1 MPVAEASPPT
11 TKVEPMK
18 TITVLNLK
26 GGVGRSTVATN
37 LAGTLAKS
45 STGAFKGSSVVLIDA
60 DLPQGTA
67 RSWWALRAQAGKAE
81 GLDLAEAETAQEL
94 IAEVNQAQE
103 RGVAWCVIDTPPRLA
118 SVARAALVLSDLIL
132 IPVAASAGEIWA
144 VNDVVALI
152 QEAKEV
158 KKIDAR
164 LVWNRHRKNT
174 KIAQEI
180 SEEAEKILGLP
191 VMKSSLGL
199 RVSYVEAM
207 GLGLTVVEM
216 KSDSVSR
223 REVLSLVEELK
234 EEILKE
240 K

>member
-1 MPVAEASPPT
+1 
-11 TKVEPMK
+11 MK

-37 LAGTLAKS
+37 IAGSLAKGPRGAS
-45 STGAFKGSSVVLIDA
+45 RGSTAVLIDA

-81 GLDLAEAETAQEL
+81 GLDLAEADTAQAL
-94 IAEVNQAQE
+94 VQGVTQAEE
-103 RGVAWCVIDTPPRLA
+103 RSVSWCVIDTPPRLA
-118 SVARAALVLSDLIL
+118 SLARASLLLSDLVL

-144 VNDVVALI
+144 VNDVVELLR
-152 QEAKEV
+152 EASQVRE
-158 KKIDAR
+158 IDAR

-180 SEEAEKILGLP
+180 SEEAEKILGLA

-207 GLGLTVVEM
+207 GLGMTVEEL
-216 KSDSVSR
+216 KSDPAARS
-223 REVLSLVEELK
+223 EVLSLVGELK
-234 EEILKE
+234 EILKE

>member
-1 MPVAEASPPT
+1 
-11 TKVEPMK
+11 MK

-37 LAGTLAKS
+37 LAGTLVRG
-45 STGAFKGSSVVLIDA
+45 STSASKRSTAVLIDA

-67 RSWWALRAQAGKAE
+67 RSWWALRAEAGKAE
-81 GLDLAEAETAQEL
+81 GLDLAEANTAEDL
-94 IAEVNQAQE
+94 IAEVTQAQE
-103 RGVAWCVIDTPPRLA
+103 RGVDWCVIDTPPRLA
-118 SVARAALVLSDLIL
+118 SLARASLLLSDLVL
-132 IPVAASAGEIWA
+132 IPVAASAGEVWA
-144 VNDVVALI
+144 CSDVVALI
-152 QEAKEV
+152 NEASQV
-158 KKIDAR
+158 NKIDAR

-180 SEEAEKILGLP
+180 SEEAEKILGLA

-207 GLGLTVVEM
+207 GLGMTVEEM
-216 KSDSVSR
+216 KSDQVARS
-223 REVLSLVEELK
+223 EVLSLVEELK
-234 EEILKE
+234 QILKE

>member
-1 MPVAEASPPT
+1 
-11 TKVEPMK
+11 MK

-37 LAGTLAKS
+37 LAGTLAKG
-45 STGAFKGSSVVLIDA
+45 STSAYKRSTTILIDA
-60 DLPQGTA
+60 DLPQATA
-67 RSWWALRAQAGKAE
+67 RSWWALRAQASKAE
-81 GLDLAEAETAQEL
+81 GLDLAEANTAEDL

-103 RGVAWCVIDTPPRLA
+103 RGVNWCVIDTPPRLA
-118 SVARAALVLSDLIL
+118 SLARAALLLSDIVL
-132 IPVAASAGEIWA
+132 IPVAASAGEVWA
-144 VNDVVALI
+144 CSDVVALI
-152 QEAKEV
+152 NKANQV

-180 SEEAEKILGLP
+180 SEEAEKILGLA

-199 RVSYVEAM
+199 RVSYVEAL
-207 GLGLTVVEM
+207 GLGMTVEEL
-216 KSDSVSR
+216 KSDRAARS
-223 REVLSLVEELK
+223 EVLSLVDEVTQ
-234 EEILKE
+234 ILKE

>member
-1 MPVAEASPPT
+1 
-11 TKVEPMK
+11 MK

-37 LAGTLAKS
+37 IAGTLARG
-45 STGAFKGSSVVLIDA
+45 STGASKRSTAVLIDA

-81 GLDLAEAETAQEL
+81 GLDLSEADTAQAL
-94 IAEVNQAQE
+94 VQEVTQAQE
-103 RGVAWCVIDTPPRLA
+103 RGVDWCVIDTPPRLA
-118 SVARAALVLSDLIL
+118 SLARASLVLSDLVL

-144 VNDVVALI
+144 CSDVVSLI

-180 SEEAEKILGLP
+180 SDEAEKILGLA

-207 GLGLTVVEM
+207 GMGLTVEEM
-216 KSDSVSR
+216 KSDSVAR
-223 REVLSLVEELK
+223 RELLSLVEEVK
-234 EEILKE
+234 EILKE

>member
-1 MPVAEASPPT
+1 
-11 TKVEPMK
+11 MK

-37 LAGTLAKS
+37 LAGSLAKGPTS
-45 STGAFKGSSVVLIDA
+45 AAKRSTAVLVDA

-81 GLDLAEAETAQEL
+81 GLDLAEANTAEDL
-94 IAEVNQAQE
+94 IAEVTQAQE
-103 RGVAWCVIDTPPRLA
+103 RGAEWLVIDTPPRLA
-118 SVARAALVLSDLIL
+118 SVARAALLLSDFVL
-132 IPVAASAGEIWA
+132 IPVAASASEIWA
-144 VNDVVALI
+144 CSDVVALI
-152 QEAKEV
+152 QEANEV

-207 GLGLTVVEM
+207 GMGLTVEEL
-216 KSDSVSR
+216 KSDHVARS
-223 REVLSLVEELK
+223 EVLSLVDELK
-234 EEILKE
+234 QILKE

>member
-1 MPVAEASPPT
+1 
-11 TKVEPMK
+11 MK

-37 LAGTLAKS
+37 LAGSLARG
-45 STGAFKGSSVVLIDA
+45 STSASKRSTAVLIDA

-67 RSWWALRAQAGKAE
+67 RSWWALRAQTGKAE
-81 GLDLAEAETAQEL
+81 GLDLAEANTAEEL
-94 IAEVNQAQE
+94 IAEVTHAQE
-103 RGVAWCVIDTPPRLA
+103 RGVDWLVIDTPPRLA
-118 SVARAALVLSDLIL
+118 SLARASLLLSDLVL

-152 QEAKEV
+152 HEASQV

-180 SEEAEKILGLP
+180 SEEAEKILGLA

-207 GLGLTVVEM
+207 GLGMTVEEL
-216 KSDSVSR
+216 KSDHVARS
-223 REVLSLVEELK
+223 EVLSLVEELK
-234 EEILKE
+234 QILKE